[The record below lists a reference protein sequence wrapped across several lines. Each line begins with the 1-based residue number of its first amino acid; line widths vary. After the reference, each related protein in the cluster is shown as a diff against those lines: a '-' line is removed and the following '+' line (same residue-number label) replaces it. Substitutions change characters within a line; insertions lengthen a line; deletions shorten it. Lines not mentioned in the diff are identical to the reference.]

1 MARDVTVTFG
11 DGSSHIYQNAP
22 DDITPSDIQARAEKE
37 FGKSVTALDGGRK
50 AAAPVQNAEPPKD
63 AGFSFGDIAKS
74 FGMGATGSTKA
85 LTDVAGAGNV
95 ASEALDRTTKDLQKS
110 MTPERRAELARQE
123 ARMKAAEKSG
133 SFLQEIKAGAL
144 NVAEAPI
151 QSTAQALGSF
161 VPYLPALFASPAAI
175 ALGLTGRSLSVVT
188 AIAKQAP
195 KVIGTAQGAGAV
207 KGSIYEGVLKAETE
221 AGVKPELA
229 KQKADAAQAYFGKNF
244 DQIALGLGLGYVAG
258 STGVEKFIPKSG
270 RAAAPKNLGRR
281 VAGAALSES
290 LPEGAQGGQERAA
303 QNIALQREGFDV
315 DTFKGVAGAAAQEA
329 LMGALGSA
337 PIAALSGPEKTSTPP
352 PPETEDTTG
361 TQAPPPPPT
370 TEAPPAAPAASQD
383 REQKVAQR
391 TQELERTGIAPDDAI
406 RLAEDD
412 VAAEEQRIKDL
423 SALNTTNVRDAVAGK
438 AVPTPTQV
446 KTRAVELIDAGV
458 DPATAYATAMQQIQ
472 AELENDALN
481 AEQGALD
488 VTGPTGKKTRK
499 RAAKPAAPG
508 AGAVTEGSTALGEPI
523 GGADRAGVSVAEQP
537 ETAPPAEGI
546 EESQPDT
553 VVSTGPAT
561 DGTAVGAGQQ
571 PDTLAPTDNRQKR
584 KELSEEITK
593 LEEEQRSLMSVNGR
607 IPNAKSPKRARW
619 EALDKEIPNKTNE
632 LFRLKLADE
641 EQTQQGRQPNALK
654 TEEELLA
661 EADEIDR
668 QQAEKDAKRE
678 EVRRIAKANFNSALD
693 QASDPEYGGD
703 IDAAF
708 DSYKQNTYDTLNEE
722 GFKEDPEFDYLLDT
736 ADREFTRLVAEHKA
750 KQGTTTDGT
759 KAPETIKTKTKRQ
772 KAPATTNVTGIDID
786 AASEVTDP
794 AEIEQLML
802 KVDAEF
808 NSLRSKDGRMPKERS
823 PKGVRAEALSA
834 LYRALKAKSAP
845 AKTTTETSTEAP
857 VIDREALDPE
867 SREEV
872 ELLDDLLNNYNN
884 NPDENSARNSA
895 QQIYRTANDSDKPR
909 AARAYAQQLL
919 DSEVDPKDYS
929 TGAQG
934 NRMLPASKVGQ
945 SKVDTKFTGFT
956 NGVQAASHIMK
967 TGNVFQKF
975 LAKRLR
981 GALGGIKFVVLEK
994 GDPTPAALQKEEA
1007 AKWSTAFGAY
1017 VPGDRTVYVRGASFG
1032 DMQGVNNIVVL
1043 HELLH
1048 AATSQKIRLGK
1059 IAIRQ
1064 GVSKTNDVVAST
1076 MDLIM
1081 IMGNAQQRFNE
1092 LKAAGKLPAY
1102 IASLEKSGVFTD
1114 VDEFLAYGMSD
1125 ETFQKFL
1132 MNTKGFG
1139 EDSSAF
1145 TKFVHTIAKFFG
1157 MAVQQENALMDLIV
1171 ASDRLLSAK
1180 GSRNMQLQAK
1190 LENQGKVL
1198 QSSKIEEDEEPA
1210 KIEAGARSQKDL
1222 DKAVAKAN
1230 FKFETSKKAAEAA
1243 KGVSAIQMMQD
1254 PSKAIPALK
1263 ALWKRVNSAKRN
1275 ALVKVLPTQVLV
1287 DWVGNDVPEL
1297 QNTYTL
1303 MQKMA
1308 GMTNQ
1313 LLRGSS
1319 ELSNDVERAYR
1330 ADPELPAKLN
1340 KITSI
1345 ATLAEID
1352 PATIDTADRSPALDK
1367 LWKDLGPEGQRVY
1380 KQIRNHFGDLSKY
1393 LSKLLDDQVNNSKL
1407 SALDK
1412 ANLMKKIRSVF
1423 ERGGKISPYFA
1434 LVRNGDFWLSMG
1446 DGETRTFFMAETEAE
1461 RDNVA
1466 REFAAEQLKRK
1477 DGEKDSAWEKRIDDK
1492 LDELIKDEKFAQGND
1507 IRSLREKPYS
1517 SGANNMLSEVFGAID
1532 KTDLGSPG
1540 ANDSLKDAIYQAFLE
1555 TMPDQSFRKQFIHRK
1570 GVAGFRPDVLRNTAH
1585 ASARMAT
1592 QLARIK
1598 YSPLLRTSLS
1608 AAEDSIKGRIEF
1620 EPFVNDMKERVDAS
1634 IAPKAQSTA
1643 SRIVGGLNKASF
1655 IYYLSGASS
1664 ALLQPLSVFQTGLP
1678 VLARYGAFNATK
1690 EMGKMFKVW
1699 NQLGMHKTNN
1709 DGTKSWVAP
1718 SVEHSNLSPE
1728 ERRAYNAAAAMD
1740 LFTATQAG
1748 SVFEYKATPSD
1759 ELKSPK
1765 VKLANSA
1772 LDALVFGGL
1781 MNASER
1787 ISREMMFMASFNLN
1801 MKEHKNFSRAV
1812 EQAVLDTNAALGNY
1826 GEYARPAFM
1835 NGLSGKL
1842 LTQFMMYPLHIT
1854 TFLIKNFREMIK
1866 PMDKRTRG
1874 EAAQRFFGTL
1884 GTTFVLAGA
1893 SGLPMFS
1900 TVMGLLGAAW
1910 DEIRDDLPE
1919 DLKSMD
1925 FELWFRTKFLDEQLG
1940 GITIFG
1946 KKLSDIVDRGFIN
1959 AATGLDVAGRTGAN
1973 NMWFR
1978 DSKETATLRES
1989 ATAMALEKMGPS
2001 ANMILSYADG
2011 ADAAMQGDYAKAVKK
2026 WAPAGFRNFVTAH
2039 ELASKGAQDNK
2050 GAQILSKDAFSAG
2063 QLMGQSIGFRSDL
2076 LANTQYATF
2085 KVLGLEQKIKNE
2097 RNQILNNL
2105 DREYR
2110 KGNGDAYVKALEKRE
2125 EFNKKYPAAE
2135 ITVDNLIDSMEKRAK
2150 QRGESWRGFTLTE
2163 KNVGLASQAL
2173 APSRRA
2179 ATEAERKGRGE

>member
-22 DDITPSDIQARAEKE
+22 DDITPGDIQARAEKD

-50 AAAPVQNAEPPKD
+50 TAAPTATPTAAPTPTETQGARGLSAGIPSVMRGSRGIASLFTDIIPAMAGKAVGAEDYATKQLQEAAAYNKE
-63 AGFSFGDIAKS
+63 
-74 FGMGATGSTKA
+74 T
-85 LTDVAGAGNV
+85 
-95 ASEALDRTTKDLQKS
+95 QK
-110 MTPERRAELARQE
+110 L
-123 ARMKAAEKSG
+123 
-133 SFLQEIKAGAL
+133 
-144 NVAEAPI
+144 
-151 QSTAQALGSF
+151 
-161 VPYLPALFASPAAI
+161 YPAAI
-175 ALGLTGRSLSVVT
+175 GSYENIKGLGDFGTYVVEAVGEAIPSLLPSLFTGGAATVLGRG
-188 AIAKQAP
+188 AIAA
-195 KVIGTAQGAGAV
+195 
-207 KGSIYEGVLKAETE
+207 
-221 AGVKPELA
+221 
-229 KQKADAAQAYFGKNF
+229 
-244 DQIALGLGLGYVAG
+244 
-258 STGVEKFIPKSG
+258 G
-270 RAAAPKNLGRR
+270 RAAAEKAVLAQVAKGATEAEIKAAAMKAGTEAAQKIALKVQAVGA
-281 VAGAALSES
+281 VAGSSAQNVPSVYQSIYEKTGQQDLGVAIPAGLFMGALDAITPINLMRKASSAGIGPEELAAAWYKRLGKGATQGAAIEG
-290 LPEGAQGGQERAA
+290 LTEGAQETTTIAAENFVANNPDFFNKKNFSRVLDATLKGGVGGGV
-303 QNIALQREGFDV
+303 ITGVTDV
-315 DTFKGVAGAAAQEA
+315 
-329 LMGALGSA
+329 ALGK
-337 PIAALSGPEKTSTPP
+337 GPERTDITKKTGDNTTTISTDTQLT
-352 PPETEDTTG
+352 PEQKAQMEG
-361 TQAPPPPPT
+361 KAPPPPPV
-370 TEAPPAAPAASQD
+370 TEAPPASPAGSQD

-423 SALNTTNVRDAVAGK
+423 SAMNVPNVRDAVAGK

-458 DPATAYATAMQQIQ
+458 DPATAYATAMQQVQ

-499 RAAKPAAPG
+499 RAAAAPG
-508 AGAVTEGSTALGEPI
+508 VEPVAEGIDALGEPI
-523 GGADRAGVSVAEQP
+523 GGADRAGVSVAEQS
-537 ETAPPAEGI
+537 ETAPPAEGTT
-546 EESQPDT
+546 ESQPDT

-561 DGTAVGAGQQ
+561 DGTTVGEGQQ
-571 PDTLAPTDNRQKR
+571 P
-584 KELSEEITK
+584 
-593 LEEEQRSLMSVNGR
+593 G
-607 IPNAKSPKRARW
+607 
-619 EALDKEIPNKTNE
+619 
-632 LFRLKLADE
+632 
-641 EQTQQGRQPNALK
+641 ALK
-654 TEEELLA
+654 TDEELLA

-678 EVRRIAKANFNSALD
+678 EVRRIAKTNFNAALD

-759 KAPETIKTKTKRQ
+759 KAPETVKTKTKRQ

-834 LYRALKAKSAP
+834 LYRALKAKLAP
-845 AKTTTETSTEAP
+845 TKTTTDTSTETP

-919 DSEVDPKDYS
+919 DNEISSKDYS

-945 SKVDTKFTGFT
+945 SKVDAKFAGFT

-1092 LKAAGKLPAY
+1092 LKASGKLPAY

-1145 TKFVHTIAKFFG
+1145 SKFVHTIAKFFG

-1190 LENQGKVL
+1190 LENDGRVL
-1198 QSSKIEEDEEPA
+1198 QSTKIEEDEEPA

-1243 KGVSAIQMMQD
+1243 KSVSAIQMMQD
-1254 PSKAIPALK
+1254 PKKAIPALK

-1608 AAEDSIKGRIEF
+1608 AAEDSIKGRVEF
-1620 EPFVNDMKERVDAS
+1620 EPFVNDMKERVDAA

-1690 EMGKMFKVW
+1690 EMGKMLKVW
-1699 NQLGMHKTNN
+1699 NQLGVHKTNN

-1946 KKLSDIVDRGFIN
+1946 KKLSDIVDRGFVN

-2039 ELASKGAQDNK
+2039 ELATKGAKDNK
-2050 GAQILSKDAFSAG
+2050 GAEILSTDAVNTG
-2063 QLMGQSIGFRSDL
+2063 QLIAQSIGFRPDL
-2076 LANTQYATF
+2076 LANNQYATF
-2085 KVLGLEQKIKNE
+2085 KLAGLEQKIKNE
-2097 RNQILNNL
+2097 RNQLLSNL

-2110 KGNGDAYVKALEKRE
+2110 NDNVEAYIKLLDKRN
-2125 EFNKKYPAAE
+2125 EFNSRYPTYE
-2135 ITVDNLIDSMEKRAK
+2135 ITVDKLVESMEKRAE
-2150 QRGESWRGFTLTE
+2150 QRGKSWRGFTLTKE
-2163 KNVGLASQAL
+2163 NAAL
-2173 APSRRA
+2173 LSDALLPSRRA
-2179 ATEAERKGRGE
+2179 ADEAERKGRGE

>member
-1 MARDVTVTFG
+1 MAIEAELADGRILEFPDGTDPAVVQATVKRVLGQTAPTATPTAAPAPTETQGATGLSALLPSTMRGFRGLASLGGDIIPAMGANLVGAKDYATKQLQEAAAYNKETEKLYPAAVGTYKNVKDIGTGVTFFVEAVG
-11 DGSSHIYQNAP
+11 EAI
-22 DDITPSDIQARAEKE
+22 PSLLPSL
-37 FGKSVTALDGGRK
+37 FTGGAATVLGRGAVAAGK
-50 AAAPVQNAEPPKD
+50 AAAEKAVLAQVAKGATEDQIKAAAMEAGLAAAKRIALKQQAVGAVAGSSAQNVPSVYQSIYEKTGQQDLGVAIP
-63 AGFSFGDIAKS
+63 AGLF
-74 FGMGATGSTKA
+74 MGALDAITPINLLRKASSAGISPEAVAAAWYKRLGKGAAQGATIEGLTEGAQETITIAAENFVAKNADFFNKKNFERILDSSLKGAAGGAGITG
-85 LTDVAGAGNV
+85 LTDVALGKGP
-95 ASEALDRTTKDLQKS
+95 ERTDITKKTGDNTTTISTDTQL
-110 MTPERRAELARQE
+110 TPE
-123 ARMKAAEKSG
+123 
-133 SFLQEIKAGAL
+133 
-144 NVAEAPI
+144 
-151 QSTAQALGSF
+151 
-161 VPYLPALFASPAAI
+161 
-175 ALGLTGRSLSVVT
+175 
-188 AIAKQAP
+188 
-195 KVIGTAQGAGAV
+195 
-207 KGSIYEGVLKAETE
+207 
-221 AGVKPELA
+221 
-229 KQKADAAQAYFGKNF
+229 QKAQMEGK
-244 DQIALGLGLGYVAG
+244 
-258 STGVEKFIPKSG
+258 
-270 RAAAPKNLGRR
+270 
-281 VAGAALSES
+281 
-290 LPEGAQGGQERAA
+290 
-303 QNIALQREGFDV
+303 
-315 DTFKGVAGAAAQEA
+315 
-329 LMGALGSA
+329 
-337 PIAALSGPEKTSTPP
+337 
-352 PPETEDTTG
+352 
-361 TQAPPPPPT
+361 APPPPPV
-370 TEAPPAAPAASQD
+370 TEAPPASPAGSQD

-412 VAAEEQRIKDL
+412 IAAEEQRIKDL
-423 SALNTTNVRDAVAGK
+423 SAMNVPNVRDAVAGK

-472 AELENDALN
+472 AELENDAVN
-481 AEQGALD
+481 TEQGALD
-488 VTGPTGKKTRK
+488 VTKPKGKKTGK
-499 RAAKPAAPG
+499 RAAKPAAAPG
-508 AGAVTEGSTALGEPI
+508 VETVTEGSDALGEPI
-523 GGADRAGVSVAEQP
+523 GGADRAGVSVAEQS

-546 EESQPDT
+546 EESQPGA
-553 VVSTGPAT
+553 VVSTGSAT

-571 PDTLAPTDNRQKR
+571 PDTLTQEGTVTDGNEAP
-584 KELSEEITK
+584 
-593 LEEEQRSLMSVNGR
+593 
-607 IPNAKSPKRARW
+607 
-619 EALDKEIPNKTNE
+619 KTV
-632 LFRLKLADE
+632 K
-641 EQTQQGRQPNALK
+641 
-654 TEEELLA
+654 
-661 EADEIDR
+661 
-668 QQAEKDAKRE
+668 
-678 EVRRIAKANFNSALD
+678 AKA
-693 QASDPEYGGD
+693 Q
-703 IDAAF
+703 
-708 DSYKQNTYDTLNEE
+708 
-722 GFKEDPEFDYLLDT
+722 
-736 ADREFTRLVAEHKA
+736 
-750 KQGTTTDGT
+750 
-759 KAPETIKTKTKRQ
+759 RQ
-772 KAPATTNVTGIDID
+772 KAPATTNVTGVDID
-786 AASEVTDP
+786 AASTVQKLD
-794 AEIEQLML
+794 EIQQLML
-802 KVDAEF
+802 DVNAEYE
-808 NSLRSKDGRMPKERS
+808 SLMSKDGRQPRTGTPKR
-823 PKGVRAEALSA
+823 VRADKLSE
-834 LYRALKAKSAP
+834 LYRILKRKSGEIGLSKIFRQSLLDS
-845 AKTTTETSTEAP
+845 AKTTTDVTTETPVAEPAPATSPVVEPEVAAETPVAEAP
-857 VIDREALDPE
+857 VEQGMTETEREALDPE

-919 DSEVDPKDYS
+919 DNEISSKDYS

-1032 DMQGVNNIVVL
+1032 DMQGINNIVVL

-1064 GVSKTNDVVAST
+1064 GVSKTNDVVAAT

-1145 TKFVHTIAKFFG
+1145 SKFVHTIAKFFG

-1190 LENQGKVL
+1190 LENDGRVL
-1198 QSSKIEEDEEPA
+1198 QSTKIEEDEEPA

-1946 KKLSDIVDRGFIN
+1946 AKLSDIVDRGFVN

-2039 ELASKGAQDNK
+2039 ELAAEGAKDNK

-2063 QLMGQSIGFRSDL
+2063 QILGQSIGFRSDL

-2085 KVLGLEQKIKNE
+2085 KVLGLEQRIKNE
-2097 RNQILNNL
+2097 RNQILNIL

-2125 EFNKKYPAAE
+2125 EFNKKYPASE
-2135 ITVDNLIDSMEKRAK
+2135 ITVDNLIDSLEKRAE

-2163 KNVGLASQAL
+2163 KNAALASEAL

>member
-11 DGSSHIYQNAP
+11 DGSSHVYQNAP
-22 DDITPSDIQARAEKE
+22 DDITPGDIQARAEKD

-50 AAAPVQNAEPPKD
+50 TAAPTAAPAPAETQ
-63 AGFSFGDIAKS
+63 
-74 FGMGATGSTKA
+74 GATGLSALLPSAMRGFRGLASLGGDIVPAMGAKLVGAKDYATKQ
-85 LTDVAGAGNV
+85 L
-95 ASEALDRTTKDLQKS
+95 
-110 MTPERRAELARQE
+110 QE
-123 ARMKAAEKSG
+123 AAAYNKETEK
-133 SFLQEIKAGAL
+133 L
-144 NVAEAPI
+144 
-151 QSTAQALGSF
+151 
-161 VPYLPALFASPAAI
+161 YPAAI
-175 ALGLTGRSLSVVT
+175 GSYENIKGLGDFGTYVVEAVGEAIPSLLPSLFTGGAATVLGRG
-188 AIAKQAP
+188 AIAA
-195 KVIGTAQGAGAV
+195 
-207 KGSIYEGVLKAETE
+207 
-221 AGVKPELA
+221 
-229 KQKADAAQAYFGKNF
+229 
-244 DQIALGLGLGYVAG
+244 
-258 STGVEKFIPKSG
+258 G
-270 RAAAPKNLGRR
+270 RAAAEKAVLAQVAKGATEAEIKAAAMEAGTKAAQRIALKVQAAGA
-281 VAGAALSES
+281 VAGSS
-290 LPEGAQGGQERAA
+290 A
-303 QNIALQREGFDV
+303 QNVPSVYQSIYEKTGQQDL
-315 DTFKGVAGAAAQEA
+315 GVAIPAG
-329 LMGALGSA
+329 LFMGALDAITPINLLRKASKAGVSPEDMA
-337 PIAALSGPEKTSTPP
+337 AAWYKRLGKGATQGAAIEGLTEGTQETTTIAAENFVANNPDFFNKKNFSRVLDATLKGGLGGGVITGATDVAFGKGPEKKAA
-352 PPETEDTTG
+352 PETTDTTG

-370 TEAPPAAPAASQD
+370 TEAPPASPATSQE

-391 TQELERTGIAPDDAI
+391 SQELERTGIAPDDAI

-412 VAAEEQRIKDL
+412 IAAEEQKIQNL
-423 SALNTTNVRDAVAGK
+423 SAMNVPNVQDALAGK

-458 DPATAYATAMQQIQ
+458 DPATAYATAMQQVQ

-488 VTGPTGKKTRK
+488 VTKPTGKKTRK
-499 RAAKPAAPG
+499 PAAAPG
-508 AGAVTEGSTALGEPI
+508 VEPVAEGSDALGEPI
-523 GGADRAGVSVAEQP
+523 GGADRAGVDVAEQS
-537 ETAPPAEGI
+537 ETAPPAEGTT
-546 EESQPDT
+546 ESQPDT

-571 PDTLAPTDNRQKR
+571 PDTLTA
-584 KELSEEITK
+584 
-593 LEEEQRSLMSVNGR
+593 
-607 IPNAKSPKRARW
+607 
-619 EALDKEIPNKTNE
+619 
-632 LFRLKLADE
+632 
-641 EQTQQGRQPNALK
+641 
-654 TEEELLA
+654 EEELSNKSRA
-661 EADEIDR
+661 ESDSTPRNEIQDKIKKGASTPGTMYTSTRNETNTDSEGNRVTTPINEDYKVVRMDDGWTTVSRPDGSELTLHPPSWAAAHTDEQLIE
-668 QQAEKDAKRE
+668 QKY
-678 EVRRIAKANFNSALD
+678 N
-693 QASDPEYGGD
+693 PEYTKD
-703 IDAAF
+703 
-708 DSYKQNTYDTLNEE
+708 
-722 GFKEDPEFDYLLDT
+722 
-736 ADREFTRLVAEHKA
+736 LVVTPTEIK
-750 KQGTTTDGT
+750 GTTTDGT
-759 KAPETIKTKTKRQ
+759 EAPKTVKTKTQKQ

-786 AASEVTDP
+786 AASKVTDP
-794 AEIEQLML
+794 AEIKQLML

-845 AKTTTETSTEAP
+845 AKTTIETSTEAP
-857 VIDREALDPE
+857 VIDRETLDPE

-872 ELLDDLLNNYNN
+872 ELLDDLLSNYNN
-884 NPDENSARNSA
+884 NSDENSAKNSA
-895 QQIYRTANDSDKPR
+895 QQIYKTANDAEKPK

-919 DSEVDPKDYS
+919 DSEVDSKDYRV
-929 TGAQG
+929 GA
-934 NRMLPASKVGQ
+934 RVLTASKVGQ
-945 SKVDTKFTGFT
+945 SKVDANFAGFT

-1081 IMGNAQQRFNE
+1081 IMGNAQQRFNK

-1145 TKFVHTIAKFFG
+1145 SKFVHTIAKFFG

-1190 LENQGKVL
+1190 LENEGKVL
-1198 QSSKIEEDEEPA
+1198 QSTKIEEDEEPA
-1210 KIEAGARSQKDL
+1210 KIEAGARSQQQL
-1222 DKAVAKAN
+1222 DKAVAEAN
-1230 FKFETSKKAAEAA
+1230 FKFETSEKAAKAA
-1243 KGVSAIQMMQD
+1243 KSVSAIQMAQD
-1254 PSKAIPALK
+1254 PSKVIPALK
-1263 ALWKRVNSAKRN
+1263 ALWKRVNSAKRK

-1297 QNTYTL
+1297 QKTYTL

-1313 LLRGSS
+1313 LLRGAS
-1319 ELSNDVERAYR
+1319 ELSNDVERAFR
-1330 ADPELPAKLN
+1330 ADPELSAKLN
-1340 KITSI
+1340 KITSV

-1352 PATIDTADRSPALDK
+1352 PASIDTMERSPALDK
-1367 LWKDLGPEGQRVY
+1367 MWADLGPEGQRVY
-1380 KQIRNHFGDLSKY
+1380 TQIRNHFGDLSKY

-1412 ANLMKKIRSVF
+1412 ANLMKKIRSTF
-1423 ERGGKISPYFA
+1423 ERGGKINPYFA
-1434 LVRNGDFWLSMG
+1434 LVRDGDFWLSMG
-1446 DGETRTFFMAETEAE
+1446 SGKTRQFFMAETETE

-1477 DGEKDSAWEKRIDDK
+1477 DGEKDSAWDKRIDDK
-1492 LDELIKDEKFAQGND
+1492 LAELYSDGAFERGND
-1507 IRSLREKPYS
+1507 IRALRKKAYS
-1517 SGANNMLSEVFGAID
+1517 QGEGNMLSEVFDAID
-1532 KTDLGSPG
+1532 KTDLGSPE

-1570 GVAGFRPDVLRNTAH
+1570 GIAGFRPDVLRNTAH

-1608 AAEDSIKGRIEF
+1608 AAEDSIKGQVEF
-1620 EPFVNDMKERVDAS
+1620 EPFVNDMKERVDAAL
-1634 IAPKAQSTA
+1634 APKAQSTT

-1664 ALLQPLSVFQTGLP
+1664 ALLQPLSIFQTGLP

-1690 EMGKMFKVW
+1690 EMGKMLKVW
-1699 NQLGMHKTNN
+1699 NQLGAHKNNN

-1765 VKLANSA
+1765 VKLANNA

-1801 MKEHKNFSRAV
+1801 MKEHKNFNRAV
-1812 EQAVLDTNAALGNY
+1812 EQAVFDTNEALGNY

-1835 NGLSGKL
+1835 NGLGGKL

-1854 TFLIKNFREMIK
+1854 TFLVKNFREMIK

-1874 EAAQRFFGTL
+1874 EAAQKFFGTL

-1910 DEIRDDLPE
+1910 DGIRDDLPE

-1925 FELWFRTKFLDEQLG
+1925 FELWLRTKFLDEQLG
-1940 GITIFG
+1940 GVTIG
-1946 KKLSDIVDRGFIN
+1946 GVKLSDIVDRGFVN

-1978 DSKETATLRES
+1978 DTKETATLRES

-2011 ADAAMQGDYAKAVKK
+2011 ADAAFQGDYAKAVKK

-2050 GAQILSKDAFSAG
+2050 GAEILSKDAFSTG
-2063 QLMGQSIGFRSDL
+2063 QLIGQSIGFRSDL

-2085 KVLGLEQKIKNE
+2085 KVLGLEQRIKNE
-2097 RNQILNNL
+2097 RKQVVNNL
-2105 DREYR
+2105 DRAHR
-2110 KGNGDAYVKALEKRE
+2110 NGDNKAFESTLEKIAD
-2125 EFNKKYPAAE
+2125 FNKKYPAYQ
-2135 ITVDNLIDSMEKRAK
+2135 ITEDNLIESLEKRAE
-2150 QRGESWRGFTLTE
+2150 QRAESWRGFTPTEENISMFSEALT
-2163 KNVGLASQAL
+2163 
-2173 APSRRA
+2173 PSRKA
-2179 ATEAERKGRGE
+2179 GTEAERKGRRE

>member
-22 DDITPSDIQARAEKE
+22 DDITPGDIQARAEKE

-50 AAAPVQNAEPPKD
+50 TAAPVQNAEPPKD

-74 FGMGATGSTKA
+74 FGMGATGSAKA

-110 MTPERRAELARQE
+110 MTPERRAELVRQE

-244 DQIALGLGLGYVAG
+244 DQIAFGLGLGYVAG

-352 PPETEDTTG
+352 PPETTDTTG
-361 TQAPPPPPT
+361 TQAPPPPPVIET
-370 TEAPPAAPAASQD
+370 APAGSQD
-383 REQKVAQR
+383 RQQKIEQR

-412 VAAEEQRIKDL
+412 IAAEEQKIKDL
-423 SALNTTNVRDAVAGK
+423 SAAK
-438 AVPTPTQV
+438 PVPTPTQV

-472 AELENDALN
+472 AELENDAVN
-481 AEQGALD
+481 TEQGALD
-488 VTGPTGKKTRK
+488 VTKPKGKKTGK

-508 AGAVTEGSTALGEPI
+508 VEPITEGSDALGEPI
-523 GGADRAGVSVAEQP
+523 GGADRAGVSVAEQS

-561 DGTAVGAGQQ
+561 DGTTVGEGQQ
-571 PDTLAPTDNRQKR
+571 PDTLAPTPAAEYFKKR
-584 KELSEEITK
+584 NALVEQLDKINEEKTGLKSKFRPTESDPAVAETK
-593 LEEEQRSLMSVNGR
+593 YNEAQ
-607 IPNAKSPKRARW
+607 AKSEDILNQIAELDATR
-619 EALDKEIPNKTNE
+619 EATTTE
-632 LFRLKLADE
+632 LGA
-641 EQTQQGRQPNALK
+641 QQNQ
-654 TEEELLA
+654 ELNL
-661 EADEIDR
+661 
-668 QQAEKDAKRE
+668 
-678 EVRRIAKANFNSALD
+678 
-693 QASDPEYGGD
+693 PET
-703 IDAAF
+703 
-708 DSYKQNTYDTLNEE
+708 K
-722 GFKEDPEFDYLLDT
+722 
-736 ADREFTRLVAEHKA
+736 
-750 KQGTTTDGT
+750 GTTTDGT
-759 KAPETIKTKTKRQ
+759 KAPETVKTKTKRQ

-808 NSLRSKDGRMPKERS
+808 NSLRSKDGRMPKELS

-834 LYRALKAKSAP
+834 LYRALKAKLAP
-845 AKTTTETSTEAP
+845 TKTTTDTSTEAP

-1032 DMQGVNNIVVL
+1032 DIQGINNIVVL

-1064 GVSKTNDVVAST
+1064 GVSKTNDVVAAT

-1081 IMGNAQQRFNE
+1081 VMGNAQQRFNE
-1092 LKAAGKLPAY
+1092 LKASGKLPAY

-1145 TKFVHTIAKFFG
+1145 SKFVHTIAKFFG

-1190 LENQGKVL
+1190 LENDGRVL
-1198 QSSKIEEDEEPA
+1198 QSTKIEEDEEPA

-1492 LDELIKDEKFAQGND
+1492 LAELYSDGAFERGND

-1608 AAEDSIKGRIEF
+1608 AAEDSIKGRVEF
-1620 EPFVNDMKERVDAS
+1620 EPFVNDMKERVDAA

-1690 EMGKMFKVW
+1690 EMGKMLKVW
-1699 NQLGMHKTNN
+1699 NQLGVHKTNN

-1946 KKLSDIVDRGFIN
+1946 AKLSDIVDRGFVN

-2039 ELASKGAQDNK
+2039 ELAAEGAKDNK
-2050 GAQILSKDAFSAG
+2050 GAEILSTDAVNTG
-2063 QLMGQSIGFRSDL
+2063 QLIAQSIGFRPDL
-2076 LANTQYATF
+2076 LANNQYATF
-2085 KVLGLEQKIKNE
+2085 KLAGLEQKIKNE
-2097 RNQILNNL
+2097 RNQLLSNL

-2110 KGNGDAYVKALEKRE
+2110 NDNVEAYIKLLDKRN
-2125 EFNKKYPAAE
+2125 EFNSRYPTYE
-2135 ITVDNLIDSMEKRAK
+2135 ITVDKLVESMEKRAE
-2150 QRGESWRGFTLTE
+2150 QRGKSWRGFTLTKE
-2163 KNVGLASQAL
+2163 NAAL
-2173 APSRRA
+2173 LSDALLPSRRA
-2179 ATEAERKGRGE
+2179 ADEAERKGRGE

>member
-22 DDITPSDIQARAEKE
+22 DDITPGDIQARAEKE

-50 AAAPVQNAEPPKD
+50 TAAPVQNAEPPKD

-110 MTPERRAELARQE
+110 MTPERRAELIRQE

-161 VPYLPALFASPAAI
+161 VPYLPVLFASPVAI

-270 RAAAPKNLGRR
+270 RAAASKNLGRR

-337 PIAALSGPEKTSTPP
+337 PIAALSGPEKAAG
-352 PPETEDTTG
+352 PETTDTTD
-361 TQAPPPPPT
+361 TQAPPPPPV
-370 TEAPPAAPAASQD
+370 TEAPPAAPASSQD

-472 AELENDALN
+472 AELENDAVN
-481 AEQGALD
+481 TEQGALD
-488 VTGPTGKKTRK
+488 VTKPKGKKTGK

-508 AGAVTEGSTALGEPI
+508 VEPTTEGSDALGEPI

-561 DGTAVGAGQQ
+561 DGAAVGAGQQ
-571 PDTLAPTDNRQKR
+571 P
-584 KELSEEITK
+584 
-593 LEEEQRSLMSVNGR
+593 G
-607 IPNAKSPKRARW
+607 
-619 EALDKEIPNKTNE
+619 
-632 LFRLKLADE
+632 
-641 EQTQQGRQPNALK
+641 ALK
-654 TEEELLA
+654 TDEELLA

-678 EVRRIAKANFNSALD
+678 EVRKIAKTNFNAALD
-693 QASDPEYGGD
+693 QANDPEYGGD

-708 DSYKQNTYDTLNEE
+708 DSYKQNTYDTLSEE
-722 GFKEDPEFDYLLDT
+722 GFKEDPEFGYLLDT

-750 KQGTTTDGT
+750 KEGTTTDGNEAPKT
-759 KAPETIKTKTKRQ
+759 VKAKTKRQ
-772 KAPATTNVTGIDID
+772 KAPATTDVAGVDID
-786 AASEVTDP
+786 AASAATDP

-808 NSLRSKDGRMPKERS
+808 NSLTFNGKRMPKKDT
-823 PKGVRAEALSA
+823 PKRVRADELSA

-857 VIDREALDPE
+857 VEAPVIDREALDPE

-872 ELLDDLLNNYNN
+872 ELLDDLLSNYNN
-884 NPDENSARNSA
+884 NSDENSAKNSA
-895 QQIYRTANDSDKPR
+895 QQIYKTANDAEKPK

-919 DSEVDPKDYS
+919 DSEVDPKDYRV
-929 TGAQG
+929 GA
-934 NRMLPASKVGQ
+934 RVLTASKVGQ

-994 GDPTPAALQKEEA
+994 GDPTPTALQKEEA

-1092 LKAAGKLPAY
+1092 LKASGKLPAY

-1145 TKFVHTIAKFFG
+1145 SKFVHTIAKFFG

-1190 LENQGKVL
+1190 LENEGKVL
-1198 QSSKIEEDEEPA
+1198 QSTKIEEDEEPA

-1243 KGVSAIQMMQD
+1243 KSVSAIQMMQD
-1254 PSKAIPALK
+1254 PKKVIPALK
-1263 ALWKRVNSAKRN
+1263 ALWKRTNSAKRN

-1313 LLRGSS
+1313 LLRGAS
-1319 ELSNDVERAYR
+1319 ELSNDVERAFR
-1330 ADPELPAKLN
+1330 ADPELSAKLN
-1340 KITSI
+1340 KITSV

-1352 PATIDTADRSPALDK
+1352 PASIDTMERSPALDK
-1367 LWKDLGPEGQRVY
+1367 MWKDLGPEGQRVY
-1380 KQIRNHFGDLSKY
+1380 TQIRDHFGNLSKY

-1412 ANLMKKIRSVF
+1412 ANLMKKIRSTF
-1423 ERGGKISPYFA
+1423 ERGGKINPYFA
-1434 LVRNGDFWLSMG
+1434 LVRDGDFWLSMG
-1446 DGETRTFFMAETEAE
+1446 EGKTRQFFMAETETE

-1477 DGEKDSAWEKRIDDK
+1477 DGEKDSVWEKRIDDK
-1492 LDELIKDEKFAQGND
+1492 LAELYSDGAFERGND
-1507 IRSLREKPYS
+1507 IRALRKKAYS
-1517 SGANNMLSEVFGAID
+1517 QGEGNMLSEVFDAID
-1532 KTDLGSPG
+1532 KTDLGSPE

-1608 AAEDSIKGRIEF
+1608 AAEDSIKGRVEF
-1620 EPFVNDMKERVDAS
+1620 EPFVNDMKERVDAA

-1664 ALLQPLSVFQTGLP
+1664 ALLQPLSIFQTGLP

-1699 NQLGMHKTNN
+1699 NQLGVHKTNS

-1718 SVEHSNLSPE
+1718 SMEHSNLSPE

-1765 VKLANSA
+1765 VKLANNA

-1787 ISREMMFMASFNLN
+1787 VSREMMFMASFNLN

-1925 FELWFRTKFLDEQLG
+1925 FELWFRTKFLDDQLG
-1940 GITIFG
+1940 GVTIFG
-1946 KKLSDIVDRGFIN
+1946 KKLSDIVDRGFVN

-2026 WAPAGFRNFVTAH
+2026 WAPAGFRNFVNAH
-2039 ELASKGAQDNK
+2039 ELASKGAKDNK
-2050 GAQILSKDAFSAG
+2050 GAQILSEDAFSTG
-2063 QLMGQSIGFRSDL
+2063 QLIAQSIGFRPDL

-2110 KGNGDAYVKALEKRE
+2110 NDNADAYVKLLDKRN
-2125 EFNKKYPAAE
+2125 EFNKKYPFAE
-2135 ITVDNLIDSMEKRAK
+2135 ITVDNLVESMEKRAK
-2150 QRGESWRGFTLTE
+2150 QRGESWRGFTLNE
-2163 KNVGLASQAL
+2163 KNAAL
-2173 APSRRA
+2173 VADALLPSRLA
-2179 ATEAERKGRGE
+2179 ADEAERKGRGE

>member
-1 MARDVTVTFG
+1 
-11 DGSSHIYQNAP
+11 
-22 DDITPSDIQARAEKE
+22 
-37 FGKSVTALDGGRK
+37 
-50 AAAPVQNAEPPKD
+50 
-63 AGFSFGDIAKS
+63 
-74 FGMGATGSTKA
+74 
-85 LTDVAGAGNV
+85 
-95 ASEALDRTTKDLQKS
+95 
-110 MTPERRAELARQE
+110 
-123 ARMKAAEKSG
+123 
-133 SFLQEIKAGAL
+133 
-144 NVAEAPI
+144 
-151 QSTAQALGSF
+151 
-161 VPYLPALFASPAAI
+161 
-175 ALGLTGRSLSVVT
+175 
-188 AIAKQAP
+188 
-195 KVIGTAQGAGAV
+195 
-207 KGSIYEGVLKAETE
+207 
-221 AGVKPELA
+221 
-229 KQKADAAQAYFGKNF
+229 
-244 DQIALGLGLGYVAG
+244 
-258 STGVEKFIPKSG
+258 
-270 RAAAPKNLGRR
+270 
-281 VAGAALSES
+281 
-290 LPEGAQGGQERAA
+290 
-303 QNIALQREGFDV
+303 
-315 DTFKGVAGAAAQEA
+315 
-329 LMGALGSA
+329 
-337 PIAALSGPEKTSTPP
+337 
-352 PPETEDTTG
+352 
-361 TQAPPPPPT
+361 
-370 TEAPPAAPAASQD
+370 
-383 REQKVAQR
+383 
-391 TQELERTGIAPDDAI
+391 
-406 RLAEDD
+406 
-412 VAAEEQRIKDL
+412 
-423 SALNTTNVRDAVAGK
+423 
-438 AVPTPTQV
+438 
-446 KTRAVELIDAGV
+446 
-458 DPATAYATAMQQIQ
+458 
-472 AELENDALN
+472 
-481 AEQGALD
+481 
-488 VTGPTGKKTRK
+488 
-499 RAAKPAAPG
+499 
-508 AGAVTEGSTALGEPI
+508 
-523 GGADRAGVSVAEQP
+523 
-537 ETAPPAEGI
+537 
-546 EESQPDT
+546 
-553 VVSTGPAT
+553 
-561 DGTAVGAGQQ
+561 
-571 PDTLAPTDNRQKR
+571 
-584 KELSEEITK
+584 
-593 LEEEQRSLMSVNGR
+593 
-607 IPNAKSPKRARW
+607 
-619 EALDKEIPNKTNE
+619 
-632 LFRLKLADE
+632 
-641 EQTQQGRQPNALK
+641 
-654 TEEELLA
+654 
-661 EADEIDR
+661 
-668 QQAEKDAKRE
+668 
-678 EVRRIAKANFNSALD
+678 
-693 QASDPEYGGD
+693 
-703 IDAAF
+703 
-708 DSYKQNTYDTLNEE
+708 
-722 GFKEDPEFDYLLDT
+722 
-736 ADREFTRLVAEHKA
+736 
-750 KQGTTTDGT
+750 
-759 KAPETIKTKTKRQ
+759 
-772 KAPATTNVTGIDID
+772 
-786 AASEVTDP
+786 
-794 AEIEQLML
+794 
-802 KVDAEF
+802 
-808 NSLRSKDGRMPKERS
+808 
-823 PKGVRAEALSA
+823 
-834 LYRALKAKSAP
+834 
-845 AKTTTETSTEAP
+845 
-857 VIDREALDPE
+857 
-867 SREEV
+867 
-872 ELLDDLLNNYNN
+872 
-884 NPDENSARNSA
+884 
-895 QQIYRTANDSDKPR
+895 
-909 AARAYAQQLL
+909 
-919 DSEVDPKDYS
+919 
-929 TGAQG
+929 
-934 NRMLPASKVGQ
+934 
-945 SKVDTKFTGFT
+945 
-956 NGVQAASHIMK
+956 
-967 TGNVFQKF
+967 
-975 LAKRLR
+975 
-981 GALGGIKFVVLEK
+981 
-994 GDPTPAALQKEEA
+994 
-1007 AKWSTAFGAY
+1007 
-1017 VPGDRTVYVRGASFG
+1017 
-1032 DMQGVNNIVVL
+1032 
-1043 HELLH
+1043 
-1048 AATSQKIRLGK
+1048 
-1059 IAIRQ
+1059 
-1064 GVSKTNDVVAST
+1064 
-1076 MDLIM
+1076 
-1081 IMGNAQQRFNE
+1081 
-1092 LKAAGKLPAY
+1092 
-1102 IASLEKSGVFTD
+1102 
-1114 VDEFLAYGMSD
+1114 MSD

-1145 TKFVHTIAKFFG
+1145 SKFVHTIAKFFG

-1190 LENQGKVL
+1190 LENEGKVL
-1198 QSSKIEEDEEPA
+1198 QSTKIEEDEEPA

-1222 DKAVAKAN
+1222 DKAVAKAS

-1254 PSKAIPALK
+1254 PKKVIPALK
-1263 ALWKRVNSAKRN
+1263 ALWKRTNSAKRN

-1313 LLRGSS
+1313 LLRGAS

-1352 PATIDTADRSPALDK
+1352 PATIDTSDRSPALDK

-1412 ANLMKKIRSVF
+1412 ANLMKKIRSTF
-1423 ERGGKISPYFA
+1423 ERGGKINPYFA
-1434 LVRNGDFWLSMG
+1434 LVRDGDFWLSMG
-1446 DGETRTFFMAETEAE
+1446 EGKTRQFFMAETETE

-1477 DGEKDSAWEKRIDDK
+1477 DGEKDSVWEKRIDDK
-1492 LDELIKDEKFAQGND
+1492 LAELYSDGAFERGND
-1507 IRSLREKPYS
+1507 IRALRKKAYS
-1517 SGANNMLSEVFGAID
+1517 QGEGNMLSEVFDAID
-1532 KTDLGSPG
+1532 KTDLGSPE

-1608 AAEDSIKGRIEF
+1608 AAEDSIKGRVEF
-1620 EPFVNDMKERVDAS
+1620 EPFVNDMKERVDAA

-1690 EMGKMFKVW
+1690 EMGKMLKVW

-1718 SVEHSNLSPE
+1718 SMEHSKLSPE
-1728 ERRAYNAAAAMD
+1728 ERRAYNAAAAMN

-1748 SVFEYKATPSD
+1748 SVFEYKATPTD

-1826 GEYARPAFM
+1826 DEYARPAFM

-1925 FELWFRTKFLDEQLG
+1925 FELFFRTKFLDEQLG

-1946 KKLSDIVDRGFIN
+1946 KKLSDIVDRGFVN

-1978 DSKETATLRES
+1978 DSKESATLRES

-2050 GAQILSKDAFSAG
+2050 GAQILSEDAFSTG
-2063 QLMGQSIGFRSDL
+2063 QLIAQSIGFRPDL

-2110 KGNGDAYVKALEKRE
+2110 NDNADAYVKILDKRN
-2125 EFNKKYPAAE
+2125 EFNKKYPFAE
-2135 ITVDNLIDSMEKRAK
+2135 ITVDNLVDSMEKRAK
-2150 QRGESWRGFTLTE
+2150 QRGESWRGFTLNE
-2163 KNVGLASQAL
+2163 KNAAL
-2173 APSRRA
+2173 VADALLPSRLA
-2179 ATEAERKGRGE
+2179 ADEAERKGRGE